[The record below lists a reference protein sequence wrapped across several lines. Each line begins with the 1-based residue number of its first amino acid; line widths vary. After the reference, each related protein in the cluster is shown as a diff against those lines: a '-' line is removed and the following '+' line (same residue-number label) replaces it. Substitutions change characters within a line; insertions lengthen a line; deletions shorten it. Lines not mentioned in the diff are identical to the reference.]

1 MPRAAGRREAA
12 GRAADTLCRH
22 RHPSPSRQDD
32 GNPSAVF
39 VDRTFRRRRRRGR
52 CTRCLMADCKSKNSC
67 RGRQHGM
74 CDHCERELIMRRVRM
89 TTSMHGARCACDRG
103 TARSLCTLV
112 RMLRGSAASPPEPA
126 PLSGRQRV
134 STESAPDVTLTSVR
148 LRFQPGSWVKIRR
161 RDEGFWCEVVHTA
174 LAMSWKLKSQTT

>member
-1 MPRAAGRREAA
+1 
-12 GRAADTLCRH
+12 
-22 RHPSPSRQDD
+22 
-32 GNPSAVF
+32 
-39 VDRTFRRRRRRGR
+39 
-52 CTRCLMADCKSKNSC
+52 MADCKSKNSC

-161 RDEGFWCEVVHTA
+161 RDEGFWCEAGRAMGSCMRCGTA
-174 LAMSWKLKSQTT
+174 DLGTASSSSDFLTHSSGTHVSAGTLSAQCSEPDPPSTDS

>member
-1 MPRAAGRREAA
+1 
-12 GRAADTLCRH
+12 
-22 RHPSPSRQDD
+22 
-32 GNPSAVF
+32 
-39 VDRTFRRRRRRGR
+39 
-52 CTRCLMADCKSKNSC
+52 
-67 RGRQHGM
+67 M

-161 RDEGFWCEVVHTA
+161 RDEGFWCEVVHGTGDELEVEVA
-174 LAMSWKLKSQTT
+174 NDLIHNPDLPLGTRLRIRQAEVVDTFTGGDEAAFRELLRRVWEAAPAAPPTERWAVACAAAQLIWAQQARRATS